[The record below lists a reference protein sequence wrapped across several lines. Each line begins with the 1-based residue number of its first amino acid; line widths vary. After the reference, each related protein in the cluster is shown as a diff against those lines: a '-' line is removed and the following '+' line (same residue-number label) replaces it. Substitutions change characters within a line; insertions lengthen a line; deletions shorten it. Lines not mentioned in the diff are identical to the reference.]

1 MRIRRNAF
9 YVHWTGVR
17 GGLVWHSLWSLF
29 RPFRRFFVSLKCQI
43 HCWAR
48 VFQSRGTRTTVR
60 GTGLTCLGWV
70 AARNR
75 SSFPCWP
82 PRRRHRS
89 RWLCQGRLR
98 ARWNVRL
105 LPGCFLRGVRRA
117 VVPHRRRRHCAVA
130 HHPRLVITSSDLDNR
145 LESLL
150 RWQALSL

>member
-105 LPGCFLRGVRRA
+105 LPGCFLRGVRRGNILCHGLIAKCCKA
-117 VVPHRRRRHCAVA
+117 VQCGVCFQNG
-130 HHPRLVITSSDLDNR
+130 S
-145 LESLL
+145 
-150 RWQALSL
+150 ALALY